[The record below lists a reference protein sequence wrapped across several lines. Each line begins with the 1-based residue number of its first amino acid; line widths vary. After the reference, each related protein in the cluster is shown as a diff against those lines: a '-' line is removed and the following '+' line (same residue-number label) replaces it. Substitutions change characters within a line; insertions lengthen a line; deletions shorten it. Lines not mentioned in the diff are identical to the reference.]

1 MAKKNISKKTI
12 KIIENY
18 AKRISK
24 EKKIP
29 IEKIIMYGS
38 QVRGDAHKWSDI
50 DVCIISKK
58 FKDPINSLQF
68 LLTQREREEIMAGL
82 EPIGFTPKDFRG
94 GGSLINEIKK
104 TGVEIKIK

>member
-1 MAKKNISKKTI
+1 MAHKNISKKII
-12 KIIENY
+12 KIVENY

-38 QVRGDAHKWSDI
+38 QVKGNTHKWSDI
-50 DVCIISKK
+50 DVCFISPK
-58 FKDPINSLQF
+58 FKDPIEAMQF
-68 LLTQREREEIMAGL
+68 LWIQRQKEEIIAGL
-82 EPIGFTPKDFRG
+82 EPIGFTPKDFEE
-94 GGSLINEIKK
+94 GGSLINEIKR